1 MNSKHHHH
9 GLWSHTGYPAW
20 FAADTASA
28 AGLSLRLLA
37 ISLAGYLVSGSTA
50 KAGWV
55 GTACLVCQQVAAVFG
70 GTFID
75 RHDRRRLVIVNAVC
89 GAVAWGSVGL
99 LMALGRMTYLLF
111 LVICAAAS
119 GVNGFLSGATDALL
133 RSIVPIG
140 DYPQARSLNEGRDAA
155 ISMAGGPVSGFLY
168 ALAPFVP
175 FAASALLYAL
185 SGASACLLPRM
196 PRSAGESAEDRSLI
210 DRRSTEHPHPDGER
224 GQKVSDG
231 SDSGQKPPSFWHD
244 LAEGWRWVFTRPLL
258 MRILVC
264 MMLLNFSVNGIQYA
278 IQLMLISQKAS
289 SQLIGFLDFGISAGM
304 VVGAVVAGKISK
316 RVAVGP
322 SVCLGVVFCSLVCV
336 PLLFD
341 HSYPV
346 IMVFYSLLGLPVPLL
361 NALLLGFIYAKTP
374 AGMQGRALS
383 ALSVP
388 AQALSSFC
396 SAIAGSLLP
405 LWGFDGTLGF
415 FLLMGAVSAVL
426 ILTSTKIRA
435 IPAADGWE
443 KAVL

>member
-1 MNSKHHHH
+1 MKRMTHRH

-75 RHDRRRLVIVNAVC
+75 RHDRRRLIIVNAAC
-89 GAVAWGSVGL
+89 GAAAWGSVAI
-99 LMALGRMTYLLF
+99 LMALGRMTYPLF

-119 GVNGFLSGATDALL
+119 GVNGFLSVATDALL

-175 FAASALLYAL
+175 FAASALLYTL
-185 SGASACLLPRM
+185 SGASACLLPTA
-196 PRSAGESAEDRSLI
+196 PRSAGEN
-210 DRRSTEHPHPDGER
+210 
-224 GQKVSDG
+224 
-231 SDSGQKPPSFWHD
+231 DSGQKSSSFWHD
-244 LAEGWRWVFTRPLL
+244 LAEGWRWVFTKPLL
-258 MRILVC
+258 VRILVC
-264 MMLLNFSVNGIQYA
+264 MMLLNFSLNGIQYA
-278 IQLMLISQKAS
+278 IQLMLISQKVS

-304 VVGAVVAGKISK
+304 VIGAVVSGKISK
-316 RVAVGP
+316 KVAVGP
-322 SVCLGVVFCSLVCV
+322 NVCLGVVFSTLICV

-346 IMVFYSLLGLPVPLL
+346 IMVFYSLLGLPMPLL

-374 AGMQGRALS
+374 ASMQGRAFS

-415 FLLMGAVSAVL
+415 FLLMGAASAAL
-426 ILTSTKIRA
+426 ILTSSKIRA

-443 KAVL
+443 QAAL